1 MRPQKIL
8 FSRIIFCLAV
18 RMYLTNVLY
27 IGKDKG
33 SNVDIIGYFLVLI
46 ALVLFLMTNI
56 IIKVVGTKPNKEN
69 RDKTIPRIKIAT
81 RLWSNY

>member
-1 MRPQKIL
+1 
-8 FSRIIFCLAV
+8 
-18 RMYLTNVLY
+18 MYLTNVLY

-56 IIKVVGTKPNKEN
+56 IIKVVGTKGTKPNKEN